1 MKKTSKHNPKDSSN
15 YKIRK
20 RTKNS
25 KENNPKTIIKIT
37 IKGYISIIT
46 SNVEGPNESIKEYKV
61 TQWIQKHLYIYCLQE
76 THFRSKNIGKL
87 REKEW
92 KRIFHTDWNWK
103 KAGVA
108 ILIPKKID
116 IKKNTVTR
124 DKEGHYTTIKGSVQE
139 DDRTN
144 INVYAAN
151 KETLKYIK
159 QISIDIKEETNSNA
173 IILVEFNN
181 LLSSIDR
188 STIQKF
194 S

>member
-1 MKKTSKHNPKDSSN
+1 M
-15 YKIRK
+15 
-20 RTKNS
+20 
-25 KENNPKTIIKIT
+25 
-37 IKGYISIIT
+37 IT
-46 SNVEGPNESIKEYKV
+46 SNVEGPNEPIKKYKV
-61 TQWIQKHLYIYCLQE
+61 TQWIQKHLCIHCLQE

-87 REKEW
+87 REKEG
-92 KRIFHTDWNWK
+92 KRIFHADWNWK

-159 QISIDIKEETNSNA
+159 QILIDIKEEANSNA

>member
-87 REKEW
+87 REKE
-92 KRIFHTDWNWK
+92 
-103 KAGVA
+103 
-108 ILIPKKID
+108 
-116 IKKNTVTR
+116 
-124 DKEGHYTTIKGSVQE
+124 
-139 DDRTN
+139 
-144 INVYAAN
+144 
-151 KETLKYIK
+151 
-159 QISIDIKEETNSNA
+159 
-173 IILVEFNN
+173 
-181 LLSSIDR
+181 
-188 STIQKF
+188 
-194 S
+194 

>member
-87 REKEW
+87 REKEC
-92 KRIFHTDWNWK
+92 KRIVHSDWNWK

-159 QISIDIKEETNSNA
+159 QILIDIKEETNSNA

-181 LLSSIDR
+181 RLSSIDR